1 MKVYR
6 EHSIVITVGGTVVAL
21 AGVVILGFALAGSAS
36 ILQLILG
43 AVLMV
48 IGSLTASMYG
58 EVRIDRPEVEIR
70 LVPFPGRTIK
80 AADIK
85 SVEPIDVSPLRFG
98 GWGWRRTR
106 QRTTALIMRGGPGA
120 RLRLTDGSQ
129 FIVSGR
135 AGRALLTE
143 LR

>member
-6 EHSIVITVGGTVVAL
+6 EHSKVITGIGAVVAL
-21 AGVVILGFALAGSAS
+21 AGVVILGFGLSAS
-36 ILQLILG
+36 ASVWQLLLG
-43 AVLMV
+43 AVLMM
-48 IGSLTASMYG
+48 IGSLTASVYG
-58 EVRIDRPEVEIR
+58 EVRIGKSEVEIR
-70 LVPFPGRTIK
+70 MVPMPQRTIK
-80 AADIK
+80 IAEIK
-85 SVEPIDVSPLRFG
+85 SVEPIEISPRRFG
-98 GWGWRRTR
+98 GWGWRRTGPHS
-106 QRTTALIMRGGPGA
+106 TALILNGGPGA